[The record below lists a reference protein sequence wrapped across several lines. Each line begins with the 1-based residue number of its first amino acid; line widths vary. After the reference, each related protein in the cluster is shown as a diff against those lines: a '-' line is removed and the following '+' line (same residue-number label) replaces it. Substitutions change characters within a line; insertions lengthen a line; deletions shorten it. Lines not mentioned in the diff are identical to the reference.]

1 MSLDLI
7 INSINSFPHSSGIA
21 SSASSMAAMALCF
34 TDWERQINIKMT
46 EEMFKM
52 KSSFLAR
59 LGSGSASR
67 SIYGPISSWGK
78 TSHLKE
84 SSDIYAV
91 PLKQK
96 VHKIF
101 DGFCNSI
108 IIIDEAEKKI
118 SSTEGHRLKKNT
130 HLLKKDFIKP
140 TKIF

>member
-1 MSLDLI
+1 MIEI
-7 INSINSFPHSSGIA
+7 ILYTLLLYFLQLFLPVT
-21 SSASSMAAMALCF
+21 LK
-34 TDWERQINIKMT
+34 RKMT

-101 DGFCNSI
+101 DGFCNFRMVSLPV
-108 IIIDEAEKKI
+108 A
-118 SSTEGHRLKKNT
+118 GR
-130 HLLKKDFIKP
+130 
-140 TKIF
+140 